1 MKPELALRAW
11 QGKALETWR
20 AGNHTGIVEVVT
32 GGGKTVVALA
42 CVRDLRPDTVLVVV
56 PTTALLEQW
65 WVEVATFFE
74 MELDEVNII
83 SGNRSI
89 VGGTINIAVLNTAAR
104 LAQRGVQQ
112 RCFLIVD
119 ECHKAAS
126 PQFRAVLGIPK
137 VAALGLSATPERPY
151 DEGLAEV
158 LIPALGPVIFHYTY
172 RDALRDG
179 VIVPFEVR
187 NVVFELED
195 DRKEEYEKLTRA
207 ITRTAG
213 KLGMEAEEVIA
224 LLLRRTRV
232 VNLSL
237 RRVEIALRLVKAHR
251 SQRVLVFHEDVE
263 ACNLVFD
270 ILDKSGFRAGVYHS
284 RLRPRERADMLAR
297 FRSGA
302 LDVLVTC
309 RALDEGFNVPETEV
323 GIIAASTATRRQ
335 RIQRLGRILRPAS
348 GKSGAVVYT
357 LVATEP
363 EVGRLKE
370 EEDDIAD
377 IATITWAHA

>member
-1 MKPELALRAW
+1 MKAEVALRAW
-11 QGKALETWR
+11 QSEALQAWR
-20 AGNHTGIVEVVT
+20 AGAHRGIVEVVT
-32 GGGKTVVALA
+32 GGGKTVFALA
-42 CVRDLRPDTVLVVV
+42 CVRDFKPDTVLVVV

-65 WVEVATFFE
+65 WAEVATFFGLS
-74 MELDEVNII
+74 LDEVNII
-83 SGNRSI
+83 SGNRPVVS
-89 VGGTINIAVLNTAAR
+89 GTINIAVLNTAAK
-104 LAQRGVQQ
+104 LAQRGIRQE
-112 RCFLIVD
+112 CFLIVD

-126 PQFRAVLGIPK
+126 PQFRAILDIPK
-137 VAALGLSATPERPY
+137 MASLGLSATPERPY
-151 DEGLAEV
+151 DEGLSEV
-158 LIPALGPVIFHYTY
+158 LVPALGPVIFNYTY

-187 NVVFELED
+187 NIVFDLEEE
-195 DRKEEYEKLTRA
+195 RLEEYDKLTRS

-213 KLGMEAEEVIA
+213 RFGMDSDEVVG

-251 SQRVLVFHEDVE
+251 NQRVLVFHEDVE
-263 ACNLVFD
+263 ACNLIFT
-270 ILDKSGFRAGVYHS
+270 ILADADFRAGVYHS

-297 FRSGA
+297 FRSGD

-335 RIQRLGRILRPAS
+335 RIQRLGRILRPAN
-348 GKSGAVVYT
+348 GKNGAVVYT
-357 LVATEP
+357 LVATGP

-370 EEDDIAD
+370 EEESISD

>member
-1 MKPELALRAW
+1 MRSEFALRAW
-11 QGKALETWR
+11 QSEALEAWR
-20 AGNHTGIVEVVT
+20 SGDHRGIVEVVT
-32 GGGKTVVALA
+32 GGGKTVFALA
-42 CVRDLRPDTVLVVV
+42 CVRDLKPDTVLVVV

-65 WVEVATFFE
+65 WAEVATFFDLS
-74 MELDEVNII
+74 LDEVNII

-89 VGGTINIAVLNTAAR
+89 VSGTINISVLNTATR

-112 RCFLIVD
+112 ECFLIVD

-126 PQFRAVLGIPK
+126 PQFRAILGIPK
-137 VAALGLSATPERPY
+137 IASLGLSATPERPY
-151 DEGLAEV
+151 DEGLSEV
-158 LIPALGPVIFHYTY
+158 LIPTLGPVIFNYTY

-187 NVVFELED
+187 NVVFELEEE
-195 DRKEEYEKLTRA
+195 RMEEYDKLTRS

-213 KLGMEAEEVIA
+213 KFGIDSDEVVS

-237 RRVEIALRLVKAHR
+237 RRVQIALRLVKAHR
-251 SQRVLVFHEDVE
+251 DQRVLVFHEDVE
-263 ACNLVFD
+263 ACNLIFT
-270 ILDKSGFRAGVYHS
+270 ILSEAGFRAGVYHS

-297 FRSGA
+297 FRAGQ

-348 GKSGAVVYT
+348 GKSNAIVYT
-357 LVATEP
+357 LVATGP

-370 EEDDIAD
+370 EEDSIAD
-377 IATITWAHA
+377 IATITWSHA